1 LDIRKN
7 TRAYYERNLHRLK
20 GAKLSDLTMQEI
32 NRALAGLGPTSF
44 SQALASL
51 RAFFKWCARPPQSY
65 LPRSPLEG
73 VRLNGHKSRA
83 RVLDDIELKKVWE
96 AAFQQGYPH
105 GTICQLLILTGQ
117 RRGEIA
123 NLRWT
128 WIDRKART
136 VTLPEGITKNGK
148 KHTFPYGNMVAA
160 ILDGIPINNSTT
172 LLFPSRASEDR
183 PLSGWSKY
191 KRQLADGVL
200 GWTLHD
206 LRRTY
211 RTIHARIGTRPD
223 IGERLINH
231 ISAVS
236 TDVEQ
241 IYDRYTYL
249 PEMRLAA
256 DNYQTHLSALLSE
269 K

>member
-1 LDIRKN
+1 VLSKN
-7 TRAYYERNLHRLK
+7 AIE
-20 GAKLSDLTMQEI
+20 
-32 NRALAGLGPTSF
+32 P
-44 SQALASL
+44 
-51 RAFFKWCARPPQSY
+51 C
-65 LPRSPLEG
+65 
-73 VRLNGHKSRA
+73 
-83 RVLDDIELKKVWE
+83 RVLDDIELKRVWE

-123 NLRWT
+123 NLRST

-136 VTLPEGITKNGK
+136 ITLPEGITKNGK

-160 ILDGIPINNSTT
+160 ILDAIPINNSST

-191 KRQLADGVL
+191 KRQLADGVA

-211 RTIHARIGTRPD
+211 RTIHARIGTRPE

-249 PEMRLAA
+249 PEMRLAVE
-256 DNYQTHLSALLSE
+256 NYETHLSALLSE